1 MKFALACD
9 SSNVRS
15 YYAKEGKVY
24 TFDGTPY
31 NRVHHI
37 KNECLMGFWNYPV
50 LFDGYFI
57 NLNEEEYPFEDFD
70 IIFAAIEG
78 NLEYLDVLKK
88 LYPKAKI
95 IGTIKE
101 ASKRAD
107 IRNELIRHTEGFAIP
122 YLTFDYFKEYGYD
135 TPKNIYRIPQ
145 PVNIEYLQKHFDVA
159 KHKHIF
165 DYSNTWAGGRKG
177 PNQQLL
183 SRLGYQVKQGS
194 HSNWHEFVDMWKG
207 SKYMLNLDPTN
218 NFGQQATQCA
228 ALGTVM
234 LGGLNDSHKVL
245 YPELATCNIDKLVE
259 LFNRLETDT
268 TYYKETVT
276 YATEKLQEVYSF
288 DVVRKQIK
296 TLLWK

>member
-24 TFDGTPY
+24 TLYGAPY

-57 NLNEEEYPFEDFD
+57 NLKEEEYPFEDFD

-78 NLEYLDVLKK
+78 NINYLDILRQ
-88 LYPKAKI
+88 LYPNAKI

-101 ASKRAD
+101 AIKNKEV
-107 IRNELIRHTEGFAIP
+107 RNELIKRTDSFAIP
-122 YLTFDYFKEYGYD
+122 YLTFDFFTEYGYD
-135 TPKNIYRIPQ
+135 TPDTFYRIPQ
-145 PVNIEYLQKHFDVA
+145 PVNIEYLQEHFMVN
-159 KHKHIF
+159 KREYIF
-165 DYSNTWAGGRKG
+165 DYSNTWVGGRKG

-194 HSNWHEFVDMWKG
+194 HSNWHEFIDMWKG

-234 LGGLNDSHKVL
+234 VGGHNDAHKIL
-245 YPELATCNIDKLVE
+245 YPELATCDMDKLVD
-259 LFNRLETDT
+259 LFNKLESNPI
-268 TYYKETVT
+268 YYKEVVN
-276 YATEKLQEVYSF
+276 YASKKVQEIYSF
-288 DVVRKQIK
+288 NTVRRQIES
-296 TLLWK
+296 L